1 MSVKVFTK
9 EELASIPVISLPK
22 AYQRADQI
30 PIDPT
35 TIFASYQDALEYVSG
50 ESDYGNIAYAGQI
63 LSVIDSTNN
72 KINVYKVNI
81 DGSLSKI
88 GEGDAQTLSATT
100 YSDALL
106 LATQENIGK
115 IINVT
120 TDETI
125 GQDTYTAGL
134 YIVAGVSVVSK
145 LGTTSPS
152 GDISGDVENL
162 KTRVATLEGQVLELS
177 ESAYWIDGDEE

>member
-9 EELASIPVISLPK
+9 EELANIPVISLPK

-30 PIDPT
+30 PMDPT
-35 TIFASYQDALEYVSG
+35 TIFASYQDAVDYVSG
-50 ESDYGNIAYAGQI
+50 ASEYGNVAYAGQI
-63 LSVIDSTNN
+63 LSVIDQTES
-72 KINVYKVNI
+72 KINVYKVDI

-88 GEGDAQTLSATT
+88 GEGDAQTLSAST

-134 YIVAGVSVVSK
+134 YIVSGIGVVSK

-162 KTRVATLEGQVLELS
+162 KTRVTALEDEVSELS
-177 ESAYWIDGDEE
+177 EAAYWIDGDEE